1 MTADRE
7 TQKLQSVV
15 IDEASLGAAS
25 RDQEQERQIAIFD
38 LLEGNYFAPED
49 AEGGPYDLVIS
60 LAENRL
66 ALDIKGPGYEKRHL
80 LSLSPFRSVIKD
92 YFMVCESYY
101 HAIRN
106 ATPQQIE
113 ALDMGRRGLHNEG
126 SVLLQER
133 LKGKVETDADTARRL
148 FTLVCAL
155 HWRG

>member
-1 MTADRE
+1 MSEDRDSHR
-7 TQKLQSVV
+7 LQSIV
-15 IDEASLGAAS
+15 IDEGSLGAAS

-38 LLEGNYFAPED
+38 LLEDNSFRPQD
-49 AEGGPYDLVIS
+49 AEGGPYDLRIGLV
-60 LAENRL
+60 ENRL
-66 ALDIKGPGYEKRHL
+66 ALDIKGPGYDKRHL
-80 LSLSPFRSVIKD
+80 LSLSPFRGVIKD

-126 SVLLQER
+126 STLLAAR
-133 LKGKVETDADTARRL
+133 LEGKVAINSDTARRL
-148 FTLVCAL
+148 FTLICAL